1 MCRAGKD
8 KTRRYCPAT
17 TSEEKIKERNARR
30 RLTYMA
36 DATKER
42 HAAFEKDKDDLDEKT
57 LAKREA
63 KLSYKKDSAAYQ
75 KHLAYASSVIDKLR
89 ATGKETHLLHAKT
102 TTGGELMWDADRAVI
117 HREIIQEQLAAWE
130 NVPCDAEAIFSG
142 GMGGAGKGTILK
154 SEFLKIDKNNYATLN
169 PDDIKEVLAAKGL
182 IPQLDG
188 LTPMEASPL
197 VHEEASYITG
207 QLAKVLIAR
216 RKNIIYDITMASY
229 GSTKKKVDNLR
240 NSGYKKI
247 DAIFVDISTETSDS
261 RAEARHLNGHNRFLK
276 GVGYGG
282 RILPKGL
289 SAAQVP
295 EDDSYRS
302 LNAENFL
309 KLKAEGVFA
318 SARAFDNNVDG
329 RPPIELDSLKTNVKE
344 SDAA

>member
-17 TSEEKIKERNARR
+17 TSEERVSERNARR
-30 RLTYMA
+30 RLTYMG
-36 DATKER
+36 DATKAR
-42 HAAFEKDKDDLDEKT
+42 IAAFEKDKDTLDEKT

-63 KLSYKKDSAAYQ
+63 KLTYKKDSAIYQ
-75 KHLAYASSVIDKLR
+75 KHIAYAGEVINKLR
-89 ATGKETHLLHAKT
+89 STGKETHLLHAKT
-102 TTGGELMWDADRAVI
+102 TSGGELMWDTDRAKI

-130 NVPCDAEAIFSG
+130 NVPCDAEALFSG
-142 GMGGAGKGTILK
+142 GLGGAGKGSCLK
-154 SEFLKIDKNNYATLN
+154 SPMLQINQKNYATLN
-169 PDDIKEVLAAKGL
+169 PDDIKEVMAAKGL

-216 RKNIIYDITMASY
+216 RKNIIYDLTMASY
-229 GSTKKKVDNLR
+229 DSTKKKIDNLR

-247 DAIFVDISTETSDS
+247 DAVFVDISTETSDS
-261 RAEARHLNGHNRFLK
+261 RAEERHMRGHNRYLR
-276 GVGYGG
+276 GEGQGG
-282 RILPKGL
+282 RILPKGI

-295 EDDSYRS
+295 EDESYRS

-309 KLKAEGVFA
+309 KLKADGVFT

-329 RPPIELDSLKTNVKE
+329 RPPIELDSLKTNVKQSE
-344 SDAA
+344 AA

>member
-17 TSEEKIKERNARR
+17 TNEDKIKERNARR

-42 HAAFEKDKDDLDEKT
+42 HAAFEQDKDNLDEKT

-63 KLSYKKDSAAYQ
+63 KLAYKKDSAAYQ

-102 TTGGELMWDADRAVI
+102 TSGGELVWDADRAKI

-130 NVPCDAEAIFSG
+130 DVPCDAEALFSG
-142 GMGGAGKGTILK
+142 GLGGAGKSTVLK
-154 SEFLKIDKNNYATLN
+154 KHANIDLTQYATLN

-207 QLAKVLIAR
+207 QLARVLIAR
-216 RKNIIYDITMASY
+216 RKNIIYDLTMASY
-229 GSTKKKVDNLR
+229 GSTKKKIDNLR

-261 RAEARHLNGHNRFLK
+261 RANARHLSGHNRFLK
-276 GVGYGG
+276 GEGYGG

-289 SAAQVP
+289 SAAQIP

-309 KLKAEGVFA
+309 KLKAEGVFT
-318 SARAFDNNVDG
+318 SADAFDNNVDG
-329 RPPIELDSLKTNVKE
+329 RAPIKLDSLKTNVKE
-344 SDAA
+344 AEAA